1 MRLFLGLMILF
12 GAASASFAAKKIVSP
27 TVTGGNDDID
37 VTATLYL
44 TEEEVTQKLGF
55 DPGKD
60 VALVSIRV
68 TPKGEKPVELSP
80 DDFILLAHD
89 DGERAKPFDPAE
101 LAGQGAMVVQDAPA
115 DGQKKG
121 KRTGVM
127 MDMGGFGAGSGN
139 SPGAVTKN
147 PITGTKMDTKNA
159 GNTKLVDLLKAKQFP
174 EKDTADPVE
183 GYLYFPLDGKHKLK
197 NMALLY
203 RGPTGKLN
211 LEFQH

>member
-1 MRLFLGLMILF
+1 MRLFSGFLLLVA
-12 GAASASFAAKKIVSP
+12 AASALFAAKKIVSP

-37 VTATLYL
+37 VTATIYM
-44 TEEEVTQKLGF
+44 TEPEVAQKLGA

-60 VALVSIRV
+60 VVLVSVRV
-68 TPKGEKPVELSP
+68 TPRGEKPVQLSP

-89 DGERAKPFDPAE
+89 DGERTKPFDPAE
-101 LAGQGAMVVQDAPA
+101 IAGKGALIVQDTPE
-115 DGQKKG
+115 GGKKKG
-121 KRTGVM
+121 GKTSI
-127 MDMGGFGAGSGN
+127 MGGIGGIGAGSPGN
-139 SPGAVTKN
+139 TTKN
-147 PITGTKMDTKNA
+147 PITSTKMDSNSA
-159 GNTKLVDLLKAKQFP
+159 GNTKLLDQLKAKQFP

-203 RGPTGKLN
+203 RGPAGKLN